1 MASIDEV
8 LSANLTPLQRAA
20 ASDPAPE
27 VLCLACAGSGK
38 SRTLAFRI
46 ARLVAE
52 ADDPSE
58 AAASIV
64 AFTFTEKA
72 AEAIKRRVASAL
84 EAAELDPTLL
94 GRMYLGTMHGYC
106 HAILGEIDARYRQF
120 DVLDENRLKLYLM
133 SRYGELN
140 VAPLRAERSAGRA
153 KQIPYFVTIREVAN
167 AWTTLNDELG
177 DLDALHGMS
186 PTLGLV
192 LRNLRAGLD
201 HDQFVDFSLMIRL
214 VVEALASGDEGALRA
229 TAHLKHLMV
238 DEYQDVNPLQEE
250 LISQLHRQSESLF
263 VVGDDDQAIY
273 AWRGADVQ
281 NILTF
286 QARYPNCAS
295 HTLSHNFRST
305 RAIVEA
311 ADGLAALQLGPQRMP
326 KDPTADEPSPRDFRV
341 LWFLDRPD
349 EANWV
354 VDRIRSLLG
363 TRYREAEPDGSTR
376 DRGLTPGDFAI
387 LMQSVRGEERD
398 GSTRHSAFTQALSA
412 AGLRFT
418 LEAGGGLFE
427 RPEVILLRDT
437 FELLRNRPPNR
448 NEVQAHFHDRVVSL
462 FPHADFDRLAE
473 VLAEWGRNV
482 HQPAAGGA
490 SRRVYPQRLVH
501 DLLEAF
507 GVAQGTQDPDV
518 MLDLGMFSRIMQD
531 VESVYL
537 SIDSR
542 ERFSS
547 ILNFLSNVAEAGY
560 SAGRDEILRS
570 PDDVTVSTIHKAKG
584 LEFPVVFLVD
594 AENGR
599 LPRANSQY
607 QGWLPAPF
615 LQAAIA
621 RGAYRVSRAEEA
633 RLFYTAVTRAERY
646 LYVSGSEMLP
656 GGRRAR
662 RSSDFSASLSHAE
675 LLDDPAGL
683 PQPLEPHEE
692 IPRVDERVVPTTY
705 SDIRYYLRCP
715 ADYRYRK
722 VYGFSP
728 PITEMFGYGMTV
740 HSSVG
745 LVHQHFPGGAP
756 TSAEAATLARTNF
769 HLKHIPPSSDPQERP
784 GGYER
789 ARDAAATVLG
799 NYVSTYSEDFSRQR
813 QVEARFEI
821 PAQQTVIAGSI
832 DLLLREDQDGNVL
845 DATVIDFKTMEGG
858 PDPEDNEQL
867 HWTELALQVQLY
879 AKAAREVLAENAR
892 TGHVHLLRD
901 NRRVDVPVDDA
912 AVDAAVANVEWAV
925 DRILAGEFPMR
936 PETAKCDACD
946 FKSLCPRTPE
956 DFGVNAA
963 PPPLGLPGDRT
974 RMSRC
979 FSEFVPGVSR

>member
-1 MASIDEV
+1 MTDIDEV
-8 LSANLTPLQRAA
+8 LAENLTPSQLATA
-20 ASDPAPE
+20 TDPAPE

-52 ADDPSE
+52 AEHPTE
-58 AAASIV
+58 GAAGIV

-84 EAAELDPTLL
+84 CAAGLDPTLL

-106 HAILGEIDARYRQF
+106 HTILGEIDARYRQF

-133 SRYGELN
+133 SRYAELDIK
-140 VAPLRAERSAGRA
+140 PLRKERSAGRA
-153 KQIPYFVTIREVAN
+153 NLMPYFVTIKEVAN
-167 AWTTLNDELG
+167 AWTTLNDEYG
-177 DLDALHGMS
+177 DLDVLVGMD
-186 PTLGLV
+186 PTLGRV
-192 LRNLRAGLD
+192 LENLRSGLD
-201 HDQFVDFSLMIRL
+201 RDHFLDFSSMIRR
-214 VVEALASGDEGALRA
+214 VVEALTARDEGALRA

-250 LISQLHRQSESLF
+250 MIKQLRIQADSLF

-273 AWRGADVQ
+273 AWRGANVQ

-286 QARYPNCAS
+286 QDRYRDCAS

-311 ADGLAALQLGPQRMP
+311 ADGLADLQLGPQRMP
-326 KDPTADEPSPRDFRV
+326 KNPTADESSPRDFRV
-341 LWFLDRPD
+341 LWFADRTQ

-354 VDRIRSLLG
+354 ASRIRSLLG
-363 TRYREAEPDGSTR
+363 TQYREVGSGGTSV

-387 LMQSVRGEERD
+387 LMQSVRGSEVD

-412 AGLRFT
+412 ANLRYT

-427 RPEVILLRDT
+427 RPEVVLLRDT
-437 FELLRNRPPNR
+437 FELLRHRPPDR
-448 NEVQAHFHDRVVSL
+448 QMARAHFEDRVIPR
-462 FPHADFDRLAE
+462 FPNAEFDRLAR
-473 VLAEWGRNV
+473 VLRDWGRAV
-482 HQPAAGGA
+482 HQPPTAEGTR
-490 SRRVYPQRLVH
+490 RRVYPQRLVH
-501 DLLEAF
+501 ELLWAF
-507 GVAQGTQDPDV
+507 GIAEGPQCPEL
-518 MLDLGMFSRIMQD
+518 MLDLGMFSQIIQD
-531 VESVYL
+531 IESVYL
-537 SIDSR
+537 SIDSPQ
-542 ERFSS
+542 RFGS
-547 ILNFLSNVAEAGY
+547 ILNFLSRVAEYGY

-570 PDDVTVSTIHKAKG
+570 PDEVTVSTIHKAKG

-599 LPRANSQY
+599 LPRYRKQY
-607 QGWLPAPF
+607 QGWLP
-615 LQAAIA
+615 QAFVQPALD
-621 RGAYRVSRAEEA
+621 REAYQVSLAEEA
-633 RLFYTAVTRAERY
+633 RLFYTAITRAERY
-646 LYVSGSEMLP
+646 LYVSGSERLP
-656 GGRRAR
+656 GGKRAWR
-662 RSSDFSASLSHAE
+662 PSGFSNSLCHAE
-675 LLDDPAGL
+675 LSDDPTGL
-683 PQPLEPHEE
+683 PASLEPHKR

-728 PITEMFGYGMTV
+728 PIGEMFGYGMSV

-745 LVHQHFPGGAP
+745 LTHQRYPDAAP
-756 TSAEAATLARTNF
+756 TPAQAAQLARENF
-769 HLKHIPPSSDPQERP
+769 HLKHIPPSAEPQERP

-789 ARDAAATVLG
+789 ARGAAATVLG
-799 NYVSTYSEDFSRQR
+799 NYVSRHGEDFSSRQ

-821 PAQQTVIAGSI
+821 PALQTVISGSI
-832 DLLLREDQDGNVL
+832 DLLLRQDPEGNIL

-858 PDPEDNEQL
+858 PEPENNERL
-867 HWTELALQVQLY
+867 HWTELSLQVQLY
-879 AKAAREVLAENAR
+879 AKAAREVLGENAN

-901 NRRVDVPVDDA
+901 NQRVEVPVDEA
-912 AVDAAVANVEWAV
+912 AVSAAVSNVEWAV

-936 PETAKCDACD
+936 PEITKCGNCD
-946 FKSLCPRTPE
+946 FRNLCPRTPQE
-956 DFGVNAA
+956 FGVDVA
-963 PPPLGLPGDRT
+963 PPRIHVPGERT
-974 RMSRC
+974 AMPMC
-979 FSEFVPGVSR
+979 FSDFDPGIG